1 MSKFFDKGVAMNRN
15 RLHKLQGWAFAI
27 ATAAYV
33 APQAPGLNGLL
44 RAVGLISNGGRKL
57 G

>member
-1 MSKFFDKGVAMNRN
+1 MNRT
-15 RLHKLQGWAFAI
+15 RLAKLQGWAFAI

-33 APQAPGLNGLL
+33 APQAPGLQGVL
-44 RAVGLISNGGRKL
+44 RAVGLITNGGRKL